1 VKFGGAVSD
10 AASAFSGAASSFGGT
25 VGNVAGNVSNAVGN
39 FAGNVGSTVASA
51 FKDMIKFGSN
61 TGDEQHFNQLDPSV
75 RSRFTQMAAEY
86 NQQTGKSLQV
96 NSAFRSPQEQADV
109 NPGTNPKALPGRS
122 LHNVGRAVDINSG
135 QVTELAS
142 AGLLSKYGFS
152 PLPGDPP
159 HIQSLDSGGDIPSGQ
174 LAIAGERGGELI
186 TGPASV
192 TGRVTTEMLVS
203 KLSDLVDLSRQMIS
217 INQDMIR
224 VMSDHK
230 DVSRKILNATA

>member
-1 VKFGGAVSD
+1 
-10 AASAFSGAASSFGGT
+10 
-25 VGNVAGNVSNAVGN
+25 
-39 FAGNVGSTVASA
+39 
-51 FKDMIKFGSN
+51 
-61 TGDEQHFNQLDPSV
+61 
-75 RSRFTQMAAEY
+75 MAAEY